1 MQYGAADSAASQAWR
16 RCVAWGWRARLAA
29 EVLRAG
35 LLAGLGLTPLG
46 ARFIHVVAPD
56 GNVWQAAAAW
66 LVILAA
72 LAATRWPMLWWLR
85 QARRVNPDMIRPS
98 GKPAERLVQATV
110 LAGLVLIG
118 VLMLVGLYID
128 LHGHPVEAL
137 AIIVACIVAL
147 RVLVRIRLRI
157 NRKLPASDRLAAVLA
172 TLPGEPGPA
181 GQPAVWIAEGWIRQA
196 ANIGVLPRKRP
207 LIVVAPPIAA
217 ALTDRQLRALLAH
230 EVAHVLHGDQI
241 LMRVRGAV
249 MGLCVVALALALDYV
264 PALRRLAGLDGWMT
278 VESVPFLL
286 AFGYLA
292 FRVLY
297 TVNLVFARAAERKAD
312 RAMVKLTGDAEAC
325 LEAMTALFTMT
336 GTPESEPPLRRLLWA
351 THPSAGERLR
361 FFRRAADLSG
371 APLVAQA
378 GDGPA

>member
-1 MQYGAADSAASQAWR
+1 LSWR
-16 RCVAWGWRARLAA
+16 IRLAV

-56 GNVWQAAAAW
+56 GNIWKAAAAW
-66 LVILAA
+66 LVILVA
-72 LAATRWPMLWWLR
+72 LAATRLPTVWWLQ
-85 QARRVNPDMIRPS
+85 QARRVNPDMMRPS
-98 GKPAERLVQATV
+98 GKPAERLIQATV
-110 LAGLVLIG
+110 LAGLVLIS

-128 LHGHPVEAL
+128 FHGNPVEAL
-137 AIIVACIVAL
+137 AIIVACIGAV
-147 RVLVRIRLRI
+147 RVLVRTRLRI
-157 NRKLPASDRLAAVLA
+157 NRKLPSSDRLTAVLA

-181 GQPAVWIAEGWIRQA
+181 GQPAVEIAEGWIRQA
-196 ANIGVLPRKRP
+196 ANIVVLPRKRP
-207 LIVVAPPIAA
+207 LIVVAPPVAA
-217 ALTDRQLRALLAH
+217 ALTDRQLRAVLAH

-241 LMRVRGAV
+241 RVRVRGAV
-249 MGLCVVALALALDYV
+249 MGMCAMAIVIALDYI
-264 PALRRLAGLDGWMT
+264 PALRSLAGLHGRMT

-297 TVNLVFARAAERKAD
+297 AVSLVFARAAERQAD
-312 RAMVKLTGDAEAC
+312 RGMVKLTGDADAC
-325 LEAMTALFTMT
+325 IEAMTALFTMT
-336 GTPESEPPLRRLLWA
+336 GAPESAPPLRRLLFA

-361 FFRRAADLSG
+361 FLRRAAGLSG

-378 GDGPA
+378 GDGPG